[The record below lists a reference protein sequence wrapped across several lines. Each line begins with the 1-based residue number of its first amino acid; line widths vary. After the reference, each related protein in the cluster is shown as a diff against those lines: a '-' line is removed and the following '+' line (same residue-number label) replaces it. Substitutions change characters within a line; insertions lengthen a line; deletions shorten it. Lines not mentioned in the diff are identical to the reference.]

1 LTAAALP
8 PVSIALDADAH
19 FSSCSSISSWTAS
32 RDRRAAPV
40 TAEEVFFDVTRI
52 LIRFRRQESMRT
64 EHSSGGRRRIELKR
78 AWRSGTWMGVGRS
91 GEELKESKTSERKVR
106 KI

>member
-1 LTAAALP
+1 
-8 PVSIALDADAH
+8 
-19 FSSCSSISSWTAS
+19 
-32 RDRRAAPV
+32 
-40 TAEEVFFDVTRI
+40 
-52 LIRFRRQESMRT
+52 MRT